1 MFKKPNTVTQRKI
14 RSIAAET
21 VPTDEALMQKLSQGQ
36 LEACAVLFERYHLAI
51 YNFFLRLTKQKM
63 LSEDLTQSVFERLL
77 KYKASYQVGKNFRS
91 WIYQIARNIYADQY
105 QKMGPFVD
113 QYSKVETVAIEA
125 PSVLNKIETNE
136 HQIQLRQA
144 LNRLQPEQKEILV
157 LSKWQKLRLKE
168 VAQIM
173 NISEGA
179 AKVRVHRAMQA
190 LREQFFKIDHL

>member
-14 RSIAAET
+14 RSITAET

-77 KYKASYQVGKNFRS
+77 KYKASYQTGKNFRS

-105 QKMGPFVD
+105 QKKGPFID
-113 QYSKVETVAIEA
+113 QYNTVESAAIDT

-136 HQIQLRQA
+136 NQAQLRQA
-144 LNRLQPEQKEILV
+144 LNRLQPEQQEILV
-157 LSKWQKLRLKE
+157 LSKWQKLKLKE

-173 NISEGA
+173 QISEGA

>member
-1 MFKKPNTVTQRKI
+1 MTQRKI

-105 QKMGPFVD
+105 QKRGPFVD
-113 QYSKVETVAIEA
+113 QYSTVETVAMEA

-144 LNRLQPEQKEILV
+144 LNRLQPEQQEILV